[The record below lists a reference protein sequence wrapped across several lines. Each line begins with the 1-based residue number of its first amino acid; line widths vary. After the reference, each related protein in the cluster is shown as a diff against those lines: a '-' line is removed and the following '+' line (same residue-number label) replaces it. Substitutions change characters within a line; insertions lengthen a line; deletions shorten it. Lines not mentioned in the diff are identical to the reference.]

1 MKIGT
6 TIKRLRR
13 EREMTQEQLAEYMN
27 VSVSAVSQWEL
38 GRTIPDITMIPVL
51 ANLFEVTSDELLGID
66 VNAKQK
72 KIDEYCLRAQ
82 DAVEHADR
90 DGCIAILREGL
101 SLYPNSY
108 KIMEMLATY
117 LYSTSHA
124 KEIGEEAA
132 ALLDKVLTGCTDNAI
147 RNSAISTACFLFP
160 QIGRTE
166 DALRLAESMEN
177 ARSKLELLPDILSG
191 RAKFE
196 AYRDTVFKHA
206 GDALSCMFYYAGLRD
221 EDGTRFFTDA
231 ERLTIYKKILAM
243 YDILFEDGDDM
254 YESQVVEMAA
264 GNAANICAVNGDADD
279 AIMYASKFADAS
291 IQFDTYD
298 WEAPHT
304 SLLYRGFVFG
314 GYHREE
320 HNRSYDT
327 LEYLSTDEDFAPLR
341 GDARFEAILD
351 RIRAVAK

>member
-1 MKIGT
+1 MNIGP

-13 EREMTQEQLAEYMN
+13 ERDMTQEQLAEYMS

-38 GRTIPDITMIPVL
+38 GRTIPDITLVPVL

-66 VNAKQK
+66 IEAKQK
-72 KIDEYCLRAQ
+72 EIDEYGRRAQ
-82 DAVEHADR
+82 DASEHADR
-90 DGCIAILREGL
+90 ASAVAIIREGL
-101 SLYPNSY
+101 HLYPDSY
-108 KIMEMLATY
+108 KLMWLLAAY
-117 LYSTSHA
+117 CWQIDPID
-124 KEIGEEAA
+124 KNIQEAA
-132 ALLDKVLTGCTDNAI
+132 SLLDKILAGCTDNAI
-147 RNSAISTACFLFP
+147 RNNAVSLACYIFP
-160 QIGRTE
+160 KIGRTE

-177 ARSKLELLPDILSG
+177 AMSKLELLPDILNG

-196 AYRDTVFKHA
+196 AYRDTVFKHV
-206 GDALSCMFYYAGLRD
+206 GDALSNMFYYAGLRD

-243 YDILFEDGDDM
+243 YDILFEDGDYM

-264 GNAANICAVNGDADD
+264 GNAANICAVNGDTED

-298 WEAPHT
+298 WNAPHT

-327 LEYLSTDEDFAPLR
+327 LEYLLTDEDFAPLR

-351 RIRAVAK
+351 RLRAVAK